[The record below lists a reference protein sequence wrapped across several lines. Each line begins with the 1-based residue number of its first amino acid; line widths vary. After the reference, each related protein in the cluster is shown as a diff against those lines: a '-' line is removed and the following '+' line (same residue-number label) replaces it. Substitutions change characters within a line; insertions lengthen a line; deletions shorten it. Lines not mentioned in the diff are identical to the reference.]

1 MFLPH
6 GVVLF
11 NEKNEI
17 AYKINKYYLFDEK
30 FNLFVQL
37 FSCVTEK
44 VILYSC
50 NSARKMYFLK
60 LVGPPALVAHSKSKT
75 FSGSV

>member
-11 NEKNEI
+11 NENNEI
-17 AYKINKYYLFDEK
+17 AYKINKYFLFDEE

-44 VILYSC
+44 LIPYSC
-50 NSARKMYFLK
+50 KFCPKNVFLK
-60 LVGPPALVAHSKSKT
+60 ISTALVAHSKSNT
-75 FSGSV
+75 FSSSV